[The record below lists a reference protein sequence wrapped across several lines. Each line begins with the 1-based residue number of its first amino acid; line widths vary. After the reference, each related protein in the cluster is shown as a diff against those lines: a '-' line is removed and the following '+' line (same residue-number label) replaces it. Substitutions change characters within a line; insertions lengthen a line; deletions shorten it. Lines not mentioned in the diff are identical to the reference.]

1 MLRAT
6 TVPITPPMDELD
18 RPDGIPKIRLNRIK
32 ARKERLQALMDFK
45 INPDSGIKS
54 EGSEKNA
61 AMSDEAKDS
70 ALELRKLLGSM
81 SRDEAA
87 AAAFKSS
94 LLGQLESHVSF
105 FRIFWWVVNFRSL
118 RFG

>member
-32 ARKERLQALMDFK
+32 ARKERLQSLMDFSTDTNTGMK
-45 INPDSGIKS
+45 P
-54 EGSEKNA
+54 EGPENDA
-61 AMSDEAKDS
+61 AMSDEARES
-70 ALELRKLLGSM
+70 ALELKKLLGSM
-81 SRDEAA
+81 SRGEAA
-87 AAAFKSS
+87 VTAFKSS

-105 FRIFWWVVNFRSL
+105 TFCVFVYGVWSFSCC
-118 RFG
+118 